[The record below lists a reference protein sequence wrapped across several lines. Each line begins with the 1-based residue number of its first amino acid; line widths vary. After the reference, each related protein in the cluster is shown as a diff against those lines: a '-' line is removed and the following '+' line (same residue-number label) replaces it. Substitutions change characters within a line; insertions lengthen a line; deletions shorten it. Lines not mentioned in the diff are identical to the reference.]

1 MKLSPAIFAAILLP
15 AGAYAQVTMPKD
27 NNYDVVSIKAAA
39 PSDATLILPQGLQTT
54 FRGFSLKSL
63 MVQAFGVHE
72 QDLIGLPKWAETER
86 FTIVAKAK
94 APLRDQ
100 MDRWSMLQRVFQVRF
115 ALQYH
120 PEKRPASVYVVTA
133 AAGGIRLP
141 VTAPGSCVAI
151 DPAGGPPPMPP
162 TTHKGGPNP
171 NGSEFCEMYLGRG
184 VPPDGLR
191 LMVKG
196 APMPHLVRY
205 LEHSFDRPLLD
216 ETGSDKKYDVDISY
230 LRNNQPSTA
239 EVDAPSGLPTITAAL
254 KKVGIL
260 VTPKRELVDVIVIDR
275 LERPSAN

>member
-1 MKLSPAIFAAILLP
+1 MKSFAAIFAAILLP
-15 AGAYAQVTMPKD
+15 AGAYAQAAMPKD
-27 NNYDVVSIKAAA
+27 NSYDVVSIKVAA
-39 PSDATLILPQGLQTT
+39 PSDATRILPQGLQTT
-54 FRGFSLKSL
+54 FQGFSLKSL
-63 MVQAFGVHE
+63 MVQAFDVHE

-100 MDRWSMLQRVFQVRF
+100 MDRWSMLQRVFQERF

-120 PEKRPASVYVVTA
+120 LEKRPSSVYVVTA

-151 DPAGGPPPMPP
+151 DPAGGPPPMPR
-162 TTHKGGPNP
+162 GGPNP
-171 NGSEFCEMYLGRG
+171 SGSEFCEMYLGRG

-239 EVDAPSGLPTITAAL
+239 EPADPSGLPTITAAL

-260 VTPKRELVDVIVIDR
+260 VTPKRELVDAIAIDR